1 MAGNIIH
8 RPFTRVPGRIK
19 DGHKGTGL
27 GNVRSDGGPCHA
39 HAEVIDEYN
48 VQHHVDG
55 ACDKQEI
62 EGRLAAG
69 SNYQKLGPAPVEHFA
84 PAHRIHFDTII
95 SADRM
100 HPEYEAATR
109 EEWVHPA

>member
-84 PAHRIHFDTII
+84 PAHQKL
-95 SADRM
+95 SAKFPSKRQ
-100 HPEYEAATR
+100 T
-109 EEWVHPA
+109 VPAENDSTSGHQTDC

>member
-1 MAGNIIH
+1 MAGNIVH

-62 EGRLAAG
+62 EGRLAAE

-84 PAHRIHFDTII
+84 PAHQKL
-95 SADRM
+95 SAKFPSKRQ
-100 HPEYEAATR
+100 T
-109 EEWVHPA
+109 VPAENDPMSGHQTDC